1 MYAFQT
7 IEKKWIEISS
17 TNPKISQKRNKN
29 NSNKTGQ
36 NSQDQMA
43 ELTPNMLVVTVKVN
57 ATQ

>member
-43 ELTPNMLVVTVKVN
+43 ELTPNMLVITVKVN